1 MGFTP
6 KITPSSPL
14 KPLNKSYYGVID
26 VSLCISYVGRMIH
39 LPAITER
46 GISVVFGLPES
57 KSLLEMIARL
67 ALLQPVR
74 VIVGGNHFDAHQLAR
89 IIRRHTVHLDPTLER
104 IQQARPFTCHQA
116 VKLLAETQPTMPLV
130 VIDMLTTFYDEN
142 ISDSESFRLTNI
154 TIGHLQRLGRQ
165 APVLVSLRPS
175 PMPARVGLVKM
186 VQDVADKLYIFQTP
200 EETFQPSLFGSN

>member
-1 MGFTP
+1 
-6 KITPSSPL
+6 
-14 KPLNKSYYGVID
+14 
-26 VSLCISYVGRMIH
+26 MIN

-57 KSLLEMIARL
+57 KSLLEMITRL

-74 VIVGGNHFDAHQLAR
+74 VVVGGNRFDAHQLAR
-89 IIRRHTVHLDPTLER
+89 IIRRHTVHLDLTLER
-104 IQQARPFTCHQA
+104 IQQARPFTCYQA

-142 ISDSESFRLTNI
+142 ITDSESFRLTNI
-154 TIGHLQRLGRQ
+154 AIGHLQRLGRQ

-175 PMPARVGLVKM
+175 PMPPRVGLVKI
-186 VQDVADKLYIFQTP
+186 VQDVADQLYIYQAP